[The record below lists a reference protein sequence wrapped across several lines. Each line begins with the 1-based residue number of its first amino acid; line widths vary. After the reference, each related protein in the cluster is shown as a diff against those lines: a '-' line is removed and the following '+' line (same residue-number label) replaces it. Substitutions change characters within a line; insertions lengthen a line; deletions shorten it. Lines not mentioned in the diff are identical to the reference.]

1 MADESFIL
9 LDVND
14 SESKKMAQVISNET
28 SRKILDY
35 LADKKEATETEI
47 AEDLKVPLSTVHY
60 NLKQLVK
67 VKLVLND
74 EYHYSKKGKTIDH
87 YKLANK
93 FVIIAPKATKKE
105 GLGEVLKRFI
115 PVTLIAFTS
124 AVILFVKNL
133 FSSASSMAMN
143 AAPRTLA
150 EQSAPLMAKAVPEAT
165 NYAMDTATGVA
176 NNVAPTA
183 TQYMTPAVG
192 VSRSLPENIALWF
205 FIGAISAIVL
215 QLIVEVI
222 RSKVKKNREKNREKN
237 RKK

>member
-14 SESKKMAQVISNET
+14 SESKKMAQVISNDT

-35 LADKKEATETEI
+35 LADKNEATETEI
-47 AEDLKVPLSTVHY
+47 AKDLKAPLSTIHY

-67 VKLVLND
+67 VKLILND

-115 PVTLIAFTS
+115 PVTIIAFTG
-124 AVILFVKNL
+124 AVVLAANKL
-133 FSSASSMAMN
+133 FSNMSASVSSMDLSRN
-143 AAPRTLA
+143 II
-150 EQSAPLMAKAVPEAT
+150 EESAPLMAKAAPQAA
-165 NYAMDTATGVA
+165 NYASDAVTTSAGVA
-176 NNVAPTA
+176 ANSAPIA
-183 TQYMTPAVG
+183 AQYAQPTIE

-205 FIGAISAIVL
+205 FIGAISAILL
-215 QLIVEVI
+215 QLVVEII
-222 RSKVKKNREKNREKN
+222 RNKIKKDKTI
-237 RKK
+237 KKK